1 MNDYDELKKAVQSG
15 NFNKALSNL
24 TPEQRSQVQK
34 LLSDEEKAKKILSSP
49 QAQALI
55 RRLSKNE

>member
-1 MNDYDELKKAVQSG
+1 MNDYEEIKKAVQNG
-15 NFNKALSNL
+15 NLNKALSQL
-24 TPEQRSQVQK
+24 TPEQSKQVQK
-34 LLSDEEKAKKILSSP
+34 LLSDEATAKKLLSTP